1 MSEKENLQLVE
12 QMIAALNAR
21 DLDRY
26 SQRIDKSYV
35 GESELVPG
43 PIRGPEGARQ
53 GLEMLLKGFPD
64 LRIEVEQMLAS
75 GDHVVTRA
83 RLTGTHKGNYAGIP
97 PTDKSVNWRGCNV
110 VEIRNGKAVRGRI
123 YADNVSLFQQLGAIS
138 MPRATTAG

>member
-12 QMIAALNAR
+12 QMIAAVNAR

-26 SQRIDKSYV
+26 SQRIDKSYI
-35 GESELVPG
+35 GESELLPG

-64 LRIEVEQMLAS
+64 LRIEVEQILAS

-83 RLTGTHKGNYAGIP
+83 RLTGTQKGNYAGIP
-97 PTDKSVNWRGCNV
+97 PTNKSVSWRGCNV
-110 VEIRNGKAVRGRI
+110 VEIRNAKVVRGRI
-123 YADNVSLFQQLGAIS
+123 YADNVSLLQQIGAIS
-138 MPRATTAG
+138 MPKAMTAG